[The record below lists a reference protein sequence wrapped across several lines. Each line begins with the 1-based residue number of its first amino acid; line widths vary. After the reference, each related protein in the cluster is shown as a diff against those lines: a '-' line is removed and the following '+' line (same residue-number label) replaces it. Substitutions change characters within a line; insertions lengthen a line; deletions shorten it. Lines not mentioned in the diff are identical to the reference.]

1 MDGRGRWI
9 VQGEASS
16 YIGGGNGVPGD
27 AVRHLDL
34 LPCLPIEL
42 CQEPA
47 IAMRPLIVVVL
58 LLVAGCGANTRPS
71 PPFAVS
77 ATPVPTTEP
86 AGEATLEPTPEPE
99 ARVDPTVVAQGFT
112 ADPGTDSASY
122 AVVIENPNATWVPR
136 FVDVSITFLDAEGA
150 ELTTEMQ
157 SITGILPESETAVAG
172 EAIGAGAAT
181 AMEVQ
186 ISNLNSLPERD
197 AFEPGGA
204 VTTTTKA
211 FRLARCVRRDHDDRP
226 VRLKLRERADQF
238 PHLCR
243 LLRRCGSGRR
253 GCGHHRRPGASRRAR
268 PRSRRAPLVSVPDI
282 AETRVFGQIGFG
294 S

>member
-1 MDGRGRWI
+1 
-9 VQGEASS
+9 
-16 YIGGGNGVPGD
+16 
-27 AVRHLDL
+27 
-34 LPCLPIEL
+34 
-42 CQEPA
+42 
-47 IAMRPLIVVVL
+47 MRPLIVVVL

-71 PPFAVS
+71 PPYAAS
-77 ATPVPTTEP
+77 ATPMPTTEP

-136 FVDVSITFLDAEGA
+136 FVDVSITFLDADGT

-186 ISNLNSLPERD
+186 ISNLNSLPSQMRSSLE
-197 AFEPGGA
+197 AGHY
-204 VTTTTKA
+204 
-211 FRLARCVRRDHDDRP
+211 RLRRRSDCARCVRGDHDDRP
-226 VRLKLRERADQF
+226 DRLPLRERADQL

-243 LLRRCGSGRR
+243 LLQRWRSGRR
-253 GCGHHRRPGASRRAR
+253 GCGHHRRPGASGRA
-268 PRSRRAPLVSVPDI
+268 
-282 AETRVFGQIGFG
+282 
-294 S
+294 